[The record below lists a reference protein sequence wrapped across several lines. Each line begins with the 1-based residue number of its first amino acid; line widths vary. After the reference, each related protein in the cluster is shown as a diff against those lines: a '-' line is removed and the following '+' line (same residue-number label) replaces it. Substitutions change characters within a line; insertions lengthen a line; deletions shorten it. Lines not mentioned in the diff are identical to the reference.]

1 MVSIIHCLVCWLTE
15 PSGPGVQEANML
27 LGALNQPVSGTVA
40 DQVMGDRKRSCR
52 ERVLVAV

>member
-40 DQVMGDRKRSCR
+40 DQVMGHLK
-52 ERVLVAV
+52 VQ